1 MNFSIGKRW
10 RTAWKPNKQDAAPAA
25 EPPKLITIRQAC
37 EKYSLARSTLYKMI
51 ASGAVTAFKLP
62 GTRSTRLDEAEV
74 AQLWRP
80 VTNWKA
86 REL

>member
-1 MNFSIGKRW
+1 ME
-10 RTAWKPNKQDAAPAA
+10 TQAKQDAAPAA
-25 EPPKLITIRQAC
+25 EKPTKLITVRAAC

-51 ASGAVTAFKLP
+51 TSGAVTAFKLP

-80 VTNWKA
+80 VTDWKA